1 MRRRTLAAHQTPEPR
16 GGGGWGGAQDTN
28 ASAAALA
35 PFRVQRSVAAVSNS
49 PTQASTAEE
58 RNVRGGVGLSQ
69 GYCLVPS
76 PPSTPHVLPKAYIP
90 PPPSPPLLYAAP
102 TGAQSRLCEVA
113 WKVFVDS
120 AHLSGTTAADA
131 TAERVQPLLS
141 PPSPTSSPS
150 PPLDGGEKTTPT
162 TKKGPGLIDISR
174 LWTPAA
180 VGVRRSSMSQRLAGW
195 APDELRVCCLCTS
208 PVCESDLPTTP

>member
-1 MRRRTLAAHQTPEPR
+1 MRRRRPLAVHQTPEPR
-16 GGGGWGGAQDTN
+16 GGGGCGGVGGGAQDTN
-28 ASAAALA
+28 ASAAASA

-58 RNVRGGVGLSQ
+58 RNVRGGE
-69 GYCLVPS
+69 GYHRVTVLS
-76 PPSTPHVLPKAYIP
+76 PPLPRLPMSCQKHIP
-90 PPPSPPLLYAAP
+90 PPPPPPLLYAAP

-141 PPSPTSSPS
+141 LPPSPTSSPS
-150 PPLDGGEKTTPT
+150 PPSDGGEKTTPT
-162 TKKGPGLIDISR
+162 TKRPWFD
-174 LWTPAA
+174 
-180 VGVRRSSMSQRLAGW
+180 
-195 APDELRVCCLCTS
+195 
-208 PVCESDLPTTP
+208 

>member
-1 MRRRTLAAHQTPEPR
+1 MWGGGTRHQRIR
-16 GGGGWGGAQDTN
+16 GGFGPFPRTKERGCSVKQPDTGLYSRGAEC
-28 ASAAALA
+28 
-35 PFRVQRSVAAVSNS
+35 
-49 PTQASTAEE
+49 EE
-58 RNVRGGVGLSQ
+58 GVGLSQ

-76 PPSTPHVLPKAYIP
+76 TPHVLPKAYIP
-90 PPPSPPLLYAAP
+90 RPPPPPPPPVLYAAP

-131 TAERVQPLLS
+131 TAERVHPLLS
-141 PPSPTSSPS
+141 PPSPTSSP
-150 PPLDGGEKTTPT
+150 PPPSDGGEKTTPT

-180 VGVRRSSMSQRLAGW
+180 VGVRRSSVSQRLAGW
-195 APDELRVCCLCTS
+195 APDELRVRCLCTS
-208 PVCESDLPTTP
+208 PVCERDLPTTP